1 MDLSTVRDRQSAK
14 AGYREAVVNDQRW
27 IHRNQ
32 LKRGMYVC
40 ELDVPWENTPF
51 MFQGFW
57 LDTQKQVEEVQ
68 AHCEYVLV
76 RIEKIAKKS
85 LSSYKRMCG
94 STR

>member
-1 MDLSTVRDRQSAK
+1 MDLSSVRNRQSAK
-14 AGYREAVVNDQRW
+14 AGYRESVVSDERW

-32 LKRGMYVC
+32 LQRGMYVA

-57 LDTQKQVEEVQ
+57 LDTQKQVEQVQ

-76 RIEKIAKKS
+76 RTEKIAKKS
-85 LSSYKRMCG
+85 LSSYKRLCG
-94 STR
+94 ATR